1 MPAGNRRG
9 RSSHTRR
16 YPRTARVNEVL
27 REILAE
33 ALEHLGGND
42 DRLDLVTI
50 TGIETDPDL
59 RAATVFYT
67 ARTEG
72 ADAALAANRVRL
84 QAAIAKETR
93 FKRTPHLSFVVDSG
107 VTTGWRIEAL
117 LQGLDGEGSEGEGSE
132 GEGDE
137 AGDERGS

>member
-1 MPAGNRRG
+1 MSPANRRG
-9 RSSHTRR
+9 RSPHSRR

-33 ALEHLGGND
+33 ALEHISGND

-50 TGIETDPDL
+50 TGVECEPDL
-59 RAATVFYT
+59 RHAVVFYT

-72 ADAALAANRVRL
+72 ADEALQQNRVRL
-84 QAAIAKETR
+84 QSSIAKETR
-93 FKRTPHLSFVVDSG
+93 LKRTPQLSFVVDSG
-107 VTTGWRIEAL
+107 VTSGWRIEEL
-117 LQGLDGEGSEGEGSE
+117 LKGLDSR
-132 GEGDE
+132 DE

>member
-1 MPAGNRRG
+1 MAPPNRRG

-16 YPRTARVNEVL
+16 YPRTARLNEVL

-33 ALEHLGGND
+33 GLEHISGND

-50 TGIETDPDL
+50 TGVECDPDL
-59 RAATVFYT
+59 RAATVFYS

-72 ADAALAANRVRL
+72 AEEALQQHRVKL
-84 QAAIAKETR
+84 QSFIAKETR
-93 FKRTPHLSFVVDSG
+93 LKRTPQLSFVVDSG
-107 VTTGWRIEAL
+107 VTTGWRIEEL
-117 LQGLDGEGSEGEGSE
+117 LKGLEDR
-132 GEGDE
+132 DE

>member
-1 MPAGNRRG
+1 MAPPNRRG

-16 YPRTARVNEVL
+16 YPRTARLNEVL

-33 ALEHLGGND
+33 GLEHVSGND

-50 TGIETDPDL
+50 TGVECDPDL
-59 RAATVFYT
+59 RAATVFYS

-72 ADAALAANRVRL
+72 AEEALQQHRVKL
-84 QAAIAKETR
+84 QSFIAKETR
-93 FKRTPHLSFVVDSG
+93 LKRTPQLSFVVDSG
-107 VTTGWRIEAL
+107 VTTGWRIEEL
-117 LQGLDGEGSEGEGSE
+117 LKGLEDR
-132 GEGDE
+132 DE